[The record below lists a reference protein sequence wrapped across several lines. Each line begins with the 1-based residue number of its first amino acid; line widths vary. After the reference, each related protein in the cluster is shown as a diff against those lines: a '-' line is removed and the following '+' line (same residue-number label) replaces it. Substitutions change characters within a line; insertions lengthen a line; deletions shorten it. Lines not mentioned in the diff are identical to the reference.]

1 MNHQSAVNSYRN
13 ALDLSG
19 AFIRRT
25 NLSGVNLEDADLSG
39 ADCTNVDFTGANFK
53 NANLNKTILR
63 GANLTGA
70 LNLSRRQISAAV
82 TDKNTI
88 LPQELL
94 P

>member
-1 MNHQSAVNSYRN
+1 MNYQSPATSYRD

-25 NLSGVNLEDADLSG
+25 NLSGVNLEGADLSG

-53 NANLNKTILR
+53 DANLSKTILR

-70 LNLSRRQISAAV
+70 LNLSRRQLAAAI

-88 LPQELL
+88 LPQGLL

>member
-1 MNHQSAVNSYRN
+1 MNHQSAVNSYRD

-25 NLSGVNLEDADLSG
+25 NLSGVNLEGADLSG

-70 LNLSRRQISAAV
+70 LNVSRRQIAEAI

-88 LPQELL
+88 LPQHLL

>member
-1 MNHQSAVNSYRN
+1 MNHQSAAISYRD

-53 NANLNKTILR
+53 NANLSKTILR

-70 LNLSRRQISAAV
+70 LNVSRRQIATAI

-88 LPQELL
+88 LPQHLL